1 MTAIDRIKPF
11 AEGKDDVH
19 VVIDTPRG
27 SRNKLKWDRKL
38 GVLKLS
44 HVLTAGAV
52 FPFDVGFVPGTH
64 GANGDALDVLVLSDE
79 PLFPLCL
86 VQARL
91 IGVIEAEQ
99 TQGGK
104 TIRND
109 RMVAVAVGSRLYAK
123 VNELDDLPP
132 TLMDEIEQFFINYNK
147 MLGSCNAE
155 RRISKRSHNAHRYAL
170 RDGQFQ
176 GLSRDLGPRG
186 ITINN
191 VQPGAVDTDM
201 NPAEGE
207 FAEMLKKLMAL
218 PRYARVDEIAA
229 MVAYLAGP
237 EAGFVTGA
245 SLMIDGGF
253 AA

>member
-52 FPFDVGFVPGTH
+52 FPFDFGFVPGTH
-64 GANGDALDVLVLSDE
+64 GADGDALDVLVLSDE

-99 TQGGK
+99 TQEGK
-104 TIRND
+104 TFRND

-123 VNELDDLPP
+123 VSDLDDLPP

-147 MLGSCNAE
+147 MRGRVFKPTA
-155 RRISKRSHNAHRYAL
+155 RR
-170 RDGQFQ
+170 
-176 GLSRDLGPRG
+176 
-186 ITINN
+186 
-191 VQPGAVDTDM
+191 GA
-201 NPAEGE
+201 AEGVKLVKSRS
-207 FAEMLKKLMAL
+207 AKVAKKK
-218 PRYARVDEIAA
+218 R
-229 MVAYLAGP
+229 
-237 EAGFVTGA
+237 
-245 SLMIDGGF
+245 
-253 AA
+253 